1 MTETTVELRRSFESL
16 HGITAHVNVEAAGEW
31 LGDFY
36 VNFSPHRDNY
46 VDFKSHRGSYVA
58 NWDSFN
64 GGNGIFVE
72 DTPNFSMVEEIV
84 DAVQANHPGKEI
96 ETVDTG
102 RGDW

>member
-36 VNFSPHRDNY
+36 VS
-46 VDFKSHRGSYVA
+46 FKSRRGSYVA